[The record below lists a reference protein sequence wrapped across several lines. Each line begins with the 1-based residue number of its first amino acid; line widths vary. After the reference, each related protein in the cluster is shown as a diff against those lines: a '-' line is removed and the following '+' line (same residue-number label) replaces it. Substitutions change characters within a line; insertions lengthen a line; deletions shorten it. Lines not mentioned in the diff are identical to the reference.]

1 MSDEKPIGK
10 ITHYYS
16 KLGVGIIH
24 LTDGSLKVGDTI
36 HIKGSSTDF
45 DQTVD
50 SMQFDHSEIE
60 HGKKGQEIGVKVNE
74 KVRDGDLVYKK

>member
-1 MSDEKPIGK
+1 MEEKLIGK

-24 LTDGSLKVGDTI
+24 LTDGDLKVGDTI
-36 HIKGSSTDF
+36 HIKGSGSDF
-45 DQTVD
+45 EQTID
-50 SMQFDHSEIE
+50 SMQFDHAEIQN
-60 HGKKGQEIGVKVNE
+60 GKKGQELGVKVEE